1 MNFKKKYFFGGVII
15 FLFLLIFLI
24 IFLFNKK
31 PAKKEVLISEKN
43 QQDILP
49 TVESSVKVDFQSIKK
64 GEAVLKVFNSPKK
77 TDSIE
82 FEISYFV
89 KNNDVNEGGD
99 ELVEQ
104 GVIGKCYQ
112 EDNFWSCGQGE
123 SSTNRK
129 IVFGTCSSGVCR
141 YHNIIGQ
148 VNLTLKFTGSY
159 GEKIFNKKYDL

>member
-15 FLFLLIFLI
+15 FLLLLIFSI

-31 PAKKEVLISEKN
+31 PAKKETPSSEKS
-43 QQDILP
+43 QEEVLP
-49 TVESSVKVDFQSIKK
+49 TIESSVKVDFQSIKK

-89 KNNDVNEGGD
+89 KNNDVNEGD
-99 ELVEQ
+99 EGLIEQ

-112 EDNFWSCGQGE
+112 EKDFWSCGQGE
-123 SSTNRK
+123 SSANRK

-141 YHNIIGQ
+141 YHNIVGQ